1 MWWAAFDGTFGH
13 IVSIEDE
20 LRVSVKLR
28 RIPARCPWK
37 RLAPICVPV
46 LVAAC
51 SARGAGPADLTPV
64 PPATDI
70 ETTLF
75 FVGDAGAP
83 DPDGEPVFTAV
94 SADAIEREDVRRIV
108 LFLGDNVY
116 PRGLPE
122 LDDDDRGEGERRLSA
137 QIAIA
142 EATGA
147 EVIFL
152 PGNHDWDF
160 AGQGRREH
168 LMRAEQF
175 GRTVGAD
182 GVSFLP
188 AGSCP
193 GPDVLDVGA
202 HLRLIMLDT
211 QWWLFPDPVEDVP
224 VTCAQRSRDDV
235 LAEMR
240 RLLDTAGGREVI
252 IAGHHPLATN
262 GPHGGYFTLRQHI
275 FPLTDLWS
283 WAWIPLPVIGSL
295 YPIARRNGIS
305 DQDLSGGLN
314 RRMRES
320 FETVMDGYDPLLY
333 VAGHE
338 HNLQVMTG
346 TAARYHVVSGAGNY
360 GHESSVRSGSGTLFA
375 RKASGYV
382 RLDVQSDGVM
392 RLGVVVVGAQG
403 ERTEVFSTLL
413 E

>member
-1 MWWAAFDGTFGH
+1 MTDMSSMGATLRLTASSLRTPVAVICLLSFASACAAT
-13 IVSIEDE
+13 
-20 LRVSVKLR
+20 
-28 RIPARCPWK
+28 
-37 RLAPICVPV
+37 
-46 LVAAC
+46 
-51 SARGAGPADLTPV
+51 GAGRTDPTPV
-64 PPATDI
+64 PPAQNLEATI
-70 ETTLF
+70 F
-75 FVGDAGAP
+75 FVGDAGSP

-94 SADAIEREDVRRIV
+94 SADALEREDVRRVV
-108 LFLGDNVY
+108 LFLGDNIY

-122 LDDDDRGEGERRLSA
+122 LDDDDRAEGERRLAA
-137 QIAIA
+137 QIAIS

-147 EVIFL
+147 EVIFV

-175 GRTVGAD
+175 GRTVGAE

-193 GPDVLDVGA
+193 GPDAVDVGA
-202 HLRLIMLDT
+202 HIRLILLDT
-211 QWWLFPDPVEDVP
+211 QWWLFPDPVEEVP
-224 VTCAQRSRDDV
+224 ATCAQRSSEAV

-240 RLLDTAGGREVI
+240 RLMDTAGDREVI

-262 GPHGGYFTLRQHI
+262 GPHGGYFTWRQHV
-275 FPLTDLWS
+275 FPLTDKWS
-283 WAWIPLPVIGSL
+283 WAWIPLPILGSI
-295 YPIARRNGIS
+295 YPIARRSGIT

-314 RRMRES
+314 RRMREA
-320 FETVMDGYDPLLY
+320 FESVMRDYDPMLY

-338 HNLQVMTG
+338 HSLQVLAG

-360 GHESSVRSGSGTLFA
+360 GHTTPVRAGTGTLFA
-375 RKASGYV
+375 TEASGYV
-382 RLDVQSDGVM
+382 RLDVQADGVM
-392 RLGVVVVGAQG
+392 RLGVVVVGARG